1 MTVPCRGILI
11 LPNDGRT
18 ILVMGRKIA
27 VLVHYCDMLRSTMH
41 MAFGPSEVHALYG
54 HQGN

>member
-1 MTVPCRGILI
+1 MTVPCKGILI

-27 VLVHYCDMLRSTMH
+27 VLVHYCDMLGSTMH
-41 MAFGPSEVHALYG
+41 MAHGPSEVHALYG